1 MLRDPVTGRG
11 WQPRTA
17 VFGVGLID
25 HGRRR
30 IIELRIGPVLALSRP
45 GRSNRGA
52 RTEAQTRE
60 DVSKVVV
67 YVGKNACCQIIFV
80 LWEVCSLIFDSSV
93 IVEHLH
99 PRV

>member
-1 MLRDPVTGRG
+1 MC
-11 WQPRTA
+11 
-17 VFGVGLID
+17 GVGLID

-60 DVSKVVV
+60 DVSKVAVTL
-67 YVGKNACCQIIFV
+67 V
-80 LWEVCSLIFDSSV
+80 LWIANQCILTVYA
-93 IVEHLH
+93 
-99 PRV
+99 RM